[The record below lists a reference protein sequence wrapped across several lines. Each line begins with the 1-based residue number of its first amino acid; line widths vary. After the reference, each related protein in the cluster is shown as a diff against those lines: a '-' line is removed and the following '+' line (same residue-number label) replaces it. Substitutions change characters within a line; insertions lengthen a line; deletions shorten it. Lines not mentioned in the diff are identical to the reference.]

1 MQEVATLCCSRNDG
15 NKILYPSSEQV
26 QGCPRTCSLSLVGA
40 AHVWPTG
47 QEGCLH
53 VQQTLAEATGL
64 QKLSQKGSFQEC
76 LFYSHTRFP
85 ALDSLKNRGAQ
96 VGDMHTVQSVPLSMT
111 LKLFQSRKLVS

>member
-1 MQEVATLCCSRNDG
+1 
-15 NKILYPSSEQV
+15 
-26 QGCPRTCSLSLVGA
+26 LVGA

-111 LKLFQSRKLVS
+111 LKLFQSRKLVSWRLIGRRSLAGTRRRSRPASVKGGSQLWL